1 MSGAASLQFSSV
13 AQGLITPPRSAKNM
27 FAIRSKIRAWA
38 VSAAAIIGFSGVA
51 SAAPLF
57 FFGEDPNAGGSLP
70 VPNSVAAQSNF
81 LSHLVGVHTEDFSG
95 IPAGT
100 QFPFDITFGLDTAT
114 LSGTNNVGNTGVQN
128 TPIAGRFA
136 IAGPNYLNVGTADA
150 LSFTLTFST
159 PQAAFG
165 FFATDIGD
173 FMGQLTLV
181 FDGGAPID
189 VPHTINAPDGAGLFW
204 GIIDVDNPFTTVQF
218 SNTVGAADAFG
229 FDLFTIG
236 RVEQVRIPVNE
247 PAMLALL
254 GLGLLAIGVARRR
267 RK

>member
-1 MSGAASLQFSSV
+1 M
-13 AQGLITPPRSAKNM
+13 NM
-27 FAIRSKIRAWA
+27 FALRSRVRACA
-38 VSAAAIIGFSGVA
+38 ITAAAIIGFSTAV
-51 SAAPLF
+51 SAAPLI
-57 FFGEDPNAGGSLP
+57 FFGEDPNANGSLP
-70 VPNSVAAQSNF
+70 VPNSVAAQASF

-95 IPAGT
+95 IAVGT
-100 QFPFDITFGLDTAT
+100 QFPFNITFGLDSAT

-136 IAGPNYLNVGTADA
+136 IAGSNYLNVGTADA
-150 LSFTLTFST
+150 LSFTLTFSA

-173 FMGQLTLV
+173 FMGQLTLT

-189 VPHTINAPDGAGLFW
+189 VPHTINAPDGAALFW

-229 FDLFTIG
+229 FDVFTIG
-236 RVEQVRIPVNE
+236 RVDQVRIPVDE
-247 PAMLALL
+247 PGVLVLLAF
-254 GLGLLAIGVARRR
+254 GLVAIGVARRR
-267 RK
+267 RRE